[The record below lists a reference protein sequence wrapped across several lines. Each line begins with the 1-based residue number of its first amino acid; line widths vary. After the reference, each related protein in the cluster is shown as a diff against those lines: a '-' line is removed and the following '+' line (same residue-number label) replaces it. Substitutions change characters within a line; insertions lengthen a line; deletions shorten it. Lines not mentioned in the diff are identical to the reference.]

1 MFESVVALLSLL
13 PCAFPLYLGFVINDY
28 GLTWQEFWKEF
39 FFVVLGIVL
48 GSVFT
53 YVTSRAN
60 TKEQRRLFNKLGV
73 DLRNDILNNPKA
85 IINHKELIKLLEDL
99 KNRPIDG
106 GTF

>member
-28 GLTWQEFWKEF
+28 GLTWQEFWKNF
-39 FFVVLGIVL
+39 FFVFLGT
-48 GSVFT
+48 VFGAVIT
-53 YVTSRAN
+53 YVTYRAN
-60 TKEQRRLFNKLGV
+60 TKEQRHLFNKLGV
-73 DLRNDILNNPKA
+73 DLRNVILNNPKA
-85 IINHKELIKLLEDL
+85 ITRHNELIKLLEDL